1 MNTNEFNPA
10 AISELIQKLRIIGT
24 DSQHIEVKSNIGKS
38 VRPTLSAFSN
48 AEGGLLI
55 VGLSEPDGFT
65 PVENFNAA
73 AAQDQ
78 LMSYCGELTPVVH
91 PHIEIMP
98 FEGSLLLVAKIEE
111 LFADQKPCYITAQGR
126 YGGSYRRTGEGDKK
140 LIDYE
145 VDRLIEEKTQPRW
158 DDSIITEASLA
169 DLDPATLAN
178 FLESEKTKR
187 PRTFAHGEESAMQ
200 RLRVL
205 REGHPTLASLL
216 VLGEYPQEFFPRLT
230 VTFALFP
237 GTSKG
242 DITTG
247 IRLLDSVTLNGP
259 IPELVEESVALVAK
273 NMRTGAMVG
282 DVYRKELPDYPLI
295 AVREAVVNA
304 LMHRDY
310 SPASRGTQVQINMF
324 VDRLEIT
331 SPGGLYGGVK
341 KSSLG
346 EAGVSSTRNQRL
358 SLFLENVS
366 YPGGGAVAENRG
378 TGFAVM
384 QHALAKA
391 LMPPVEVINN
401 LTEFTVVFRRRKVA
415 PQEQYQ
421 TVNDKVRH
429 IFLEIN
435 GTSSYSITEL
445 IEATSASRTAIQRAV
460 NKLIDDGIV
469 EPTEPP
475 RSPKQRYRRTR

>member
-1 MNTNEFNPA
+1 
-10 AISELIQKLRIIGT
+10 
-24 DSQHIEVKSNIGKS
+24 
-38 VRPTLSAFSN
+38 
-48 AEGGLLI
+48 
-55 VGLSEPDGFT
+55 
-65 PVENFNAA
+65 
-73 AAQDQ
+73 
-78 LMSYCGELTPVVH
+78 MSYCGELTPVVH

-187 PRTFAHGEESAMQ
+187 PRTFAHGEEIAMQ

-259 IPELVEESVALVAK
+259 IPELVL
-273 NMRTGAMVG
+273 
-282 DVYRKELPDYPLI
+282 
-295 AVREAVVNA
+295 
-304 LMHRDY
+304 
-310 SPASRGTQVQINMF
+310 
-324 VDRLEIT
+324 
-331 SPGGLYGGVK
+331 
-341 KSSLG
+341 
-346 EAGVSSTRNQRL
+346 
-358 SLFLENVS
+358 
-366 YPGGGAVAENRG
+366 
-378 TGFAVM
+378 
-384 QHALAKA
+384 
-391 LMPPVEVINN
+391 
-401 LTEFTVVFRRRKVA
+401 
-415 PQEQYQ
+415 
-421 TVNDKVRH
+421 
-429 IFLEIN
+429 
-435 GTSSYSITEL
+435 
-445 IEATSASRTAIQRAV
+445 
-460 NKLIDDGIV
+460 
-469 EPTEPP
+469 
-475 RSPKQRYRRTR
+475 